1 MHEDLKDLLSEKH
14 SKVFY
19 LLVTAYI
26 RDTFF
31 SILVYLKIFQ
41 KGTYL
46 ITLFID
52 LNIGKIMC
60 TFATFLIL
68 SNTGF
73 KISICGVI
81 YRYFLHKKYHTHT
94 NFEVRIR

>member
-31 SILVYLKIFQ
+31 FNLIYLKIFQ
-41 KGTYL
+41 KGT
-46 ITLFID
+46 T
-52 LNIGKIMC
+52 
-60 TFATFLIL
+60 
-68 SNTGF
+68 
-73 KISICGVI
+73 
-81 YRYFLHKKYHTHT
+81 
-94 NFEVRIR
+94 

>member
-31 SILVYLKIFQ
+31 SILFYLKIFQ

-52 LNIGKIMC
+52 LNVGKIMYI
-60 TFATFLIL
+60 FATFLIL
-68 SNTGF
+68 YYLILVS
-73 KISICGVI
+73 KLVLWCHISV
-81 YRYFLHKKYHTHT
+81 FPA
-94 NFEVRIR
+94 

>member
-31 SILVYLKIFQ
+31 FNLILLKNIP
-41 KGTYL
+41 KRYYL

-52 LNIGKIMC
+52 LNVGKIMY
-60 TFATFLIL
+60 TFATFLML
-68 SNTGF
+68 SNIGF